1 MGRFD
6 GHIHKSRCDRTLMT
20 NHWCENV
27 KTVPLLDAILLL
39 LIKTDSSQINR
50 HQQTKEDIEVAS
62 LLMNLNNERC
72 AMGENG
78 GIRRGYQL
86 QSQSIANLLRVI
98 QNKKNTVN
106 LYNTVDSRNNEIA
119 NNECTPNNEGC
130 PCSQQILYN
139 FILSAFGRK

>member
-1 MGRFD
+1 MKMIWLG
-6 GHIHKSRCDRTLMT
+6 GWVVLISLTT
-20 NHWCENV
+20 NDWCENV
-27 KTVPLLDAILLL
+27 KMVPLLDAILLL

-98 QNKKNTVN
+98 KNKKT
-106 LYNTVDSRNNEIA
+106 
-119 NNECTPNNEGC
+119 
-130 PCSQQILYN
+130 Q
-139 FILSAFGRK
+139 